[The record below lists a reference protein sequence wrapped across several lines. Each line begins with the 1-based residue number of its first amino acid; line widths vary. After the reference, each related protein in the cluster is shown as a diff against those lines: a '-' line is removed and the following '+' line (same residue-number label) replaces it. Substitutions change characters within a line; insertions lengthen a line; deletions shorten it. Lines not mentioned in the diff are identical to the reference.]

1 MGLAAAWQ
9 QLPSG
14 TPRAYIP
21 VDPPAAKLH
30 EADARSRPAMIRP
43 VLSFAALTAV
53 LTVSTAALAA
63 PQTDVAGAFIAAAKS
78 QDRKAVTDLLAP
90 DVAIEFPAGA
100 DKSQQGYGEGQP
112 FVIGYLDG
120 LFDAK
125 RGLSVDDAAP
135 VGDTVRFLAH
145 DQASKDRYAIEVE
158 VRNHQV
164 VKVTVN
170 VEDNRAVAT
179 IGSPAS

>member
-1 MGLAAAWQ
+1 
-9 QLPSG
+9 
-14 TPRAYIP
+14 
-21 VDPPAAKLH
+21 
-30 EADARSRPAMIRP
+30 MIRS
-43 VLSFAALTAV
+43 VLSSAALAAV
-53 LTVSTAALAA
+53 LTVATAATPMAAWAA
-63 PQTDVAGAFIAAAKS
+63 PQTDVAGAFIAAAKT
-78 QDRKAVTDLLAP
+78 QDRKAVMDLLAE

-125 RGLSVDDAAP
+125 RGLLVDDAAP

-145 DQASKDRYAIEVE
+145 DSASKDRYAIEVE
-158 VRNHQV
+158 VKNHQV

-179 IGSPAS
+179 LASPAS